1 MTKNVRL
8 LLAVLALAGL
18 ASALSSLYV
27 HHQLLNR
34 PGYLS
39 FCDVNATVSCT
50 QVYQSRYAYLGG
62 VPVALLGALWYV
74 AVLLVLAGGQW
85 GWASLRDNAPGYVFL
100 LSTAGLGF
108 VLYMAWAS
116 LVVLKILCLM
126 CVATYVAVA
135 ALFIVSGAR
144 TLYPMITIPR
154 RLLQDA
160 KAALASPAA
169 LALILVFLAGAT
181 AAVAFYPRGGG
192 AAAAAVPE
200 QGQAASADRTS
211 EFVRWWDTQTRMQLP
226 VSADGAAVVIVR
238 FSDFQCPSCAV
249 TYREYKPILARYAAQ
264 YPGAIKVVQKE
275 FPLET
280 ECNTALARDIHTSSC
295 EAAAASK
302 AAHAKGRGEA
312 MDDWLYANGATL
324 TPASVRQAAGE
335 VGGVTDFDA
344 QYRALIN
351 TVKGDIALATIL
363 GVKVTPT
370 FYINGVKLEGA
381 LPPQY
386 MELALQLELKKAGK
400 TQ

>member
-8 LLAVLALAGL
+8 LVAVLALAGL
-18 ASALSSLYV
+18 ASALASLYV
-27 HHQLLNR
+27 HSQLLTR

-50 QVYQSRYAYLGG
+50 QVYQSRYAYLAG

-85 GWASLRDNAPGYVFL
+85 GWPGLRENAPGYVFVM
-100 LSTAGLGF
+100 STLGLGF

-116 LVVLKILCLM
+116 LLVLKTVCLM
-126 CVATYVAVA
+126 CVVTYFAVA
-135 ALFIVSGAR
+135 ALFIVSGTR
-144 TLYPMITIPR
+144 TPYPMLTIPR
-154 RLLQDA
+154 RFLQDA

-169 LALILVFLAGAT
+169 LGLILVFLVGAT
-181 AAVAFYPRGGG
+181 AAVAFVPRPG
-192 AAAAAVPE
+192 AAPVPE
-200 QGQAASADRTS
+200 TGQAASADRTS
-211 EFVRWWDTQTRMQLP
+211 EFVRWWDTQTRLQLP
-226 VSADGAAVVIVR
+226 VASDGAAVVIVR

-249 TYREYKPILARYAAQ
+249 TYREYKPILARYTAQ
-264 YPGAIKVVQKE
+264 YPGAIKLVQKE

-280 ECNTALARDIHTSSC
+280 ECNTALARDIHVAAC

-312 MDDWLYANGATL
+312 MDDWLYNNSALL

-335 VGGVTDFDA
+335 VGGVPDFDA
-344 QYRALIN
+344 QYRSLIN
-351 TVKGDIALATIL
+351 TVKGDVALATVL

-370 FYINGVKLEGA
+370 FFINGVKLEGA

-386 MELALQLELKKAGK
+386 LELALQLELKKAGK

>member
-18 ASALSSLYV
+18 ASALMSLYV
-27 HHQLLNR
+27 HHQLLSR

-50 QVYQSRYAYLGG
+50 QVYQSRYAYLAG
-62 VPVALLGALWYV
+62 VPVALLGALWYA
-74 AVLLVLAGGQW
+74 AVLIVLAGAQW
-85 GWASLRDNAPGYVFL
+85 GWRSLRENAPGYVFV

-116 LVVLKILCLM
+116 LVVLKVVCLM

-135 ALFIVSGAR
+135 ALFIVSGTR
-144 TLYPMITIPR
+144 TPYPMLTIPR

-181 AAVAFYPRGGG
+181 AAVAFFPRGGD
-192 AAAAAVPE
+192 AAAPE
-200 QGQAASADRTS
+200 TGQAAQADRSS
-211 EFVRWWDTQTRMQLP
+211 EFVRWWDAQTRTQLP
-226 VSADGAAVVIVR
+226 VASDGAAVVIVR
-238 FSDFQCPSCAV
+238 FSDFQCPSCAA
-249 TYREYKPILARYAAQ
+249 TYREYKPIFARYAAQ
-264 YPGAIKVVQKE
+264 YPGAIKLVQKE

-280 ECNTALARDIHTSSC
+280 ECNTALARDIHLAAC

-312 MDDWLYANGATL
+312 MDDWLYTNSATL

-335 VGGVTDFDA
+335 VGGVADFEA
-344 QYRALIN
+344 QYRSLIN

-370 FYINGVKLEGA
+370 FFINGVKLEGA

-386 MELALQLELKKAGK
+386 LELALQLELKKAGK
-400 TQ
+400 AQ

>member
-1 MTKNVRL
+1 MTKSVRL
-8 LLAVLALAGL
+8 LLAVLACAGL
-18 ASALSSLYV
+18 ASALASLYV
-27 HHQLLNR
+27 HYQLLTQ

-39 FCDVNATVSCT
+39 FCDVNTTVSCT
-50 QVYQSRYAYLGG
+50 QVYQSRYAYLAGA
-62 VPVALLGALWYV
+62 PVALLGALWYV

-85 GWASLRDNAPGYVFL
+85 GWPSLRESAPGYVFL

-116 LVVLKILCLM
+116 LVVLKIVCLM
-126 CVATYVAVA
+126 CVVTYVAVA
-135 ALFIVSGAR
+135 ALFIISGTR
-144 TLYPMITIPR
+144 TPYPMLTIPR

-169 LALILVFLAGAT
+169 LALVLVFLVGAT
-181 AAVAFYPRGGG
+181 AAVAFFPRGG
-192 AAAAAVPE
+192 ATPASEA
-200 QGQAASADRTS
+200 GQAASADRTS

-226 VSADGAAVVIVR
+226 VASDGAAVVIVR
-238 FSDFQCPSCAV
+238 FSDFQCPSCAAS
-249 TYREYKPILARYAAQ
+249 YRDYKPVFARYSAQ
-264 YPGAIKVVQKE
+264 YPGAIKIVQKE

-280 ECNTALARDIHTSSC
+280 ECNTALPRDLHMASC

-312 MDDWLYANGATL
+312 MDDWLYDNAALL

-335 VGGVTDFDA
+335 VGGVADFDA
-344 QYRALIN
+344 QYRSLVN

-370 FYINGVKLEGA
+370 FFINGVKLEGA

-386 MELALQLELKKAGK
+386 LELALQLELKKAGK
-400 TQ
+400 TK

>member
-8 LLAVLALAGL
+8 LLVILALAGL

-50 QVYQSRYAYLGG
+50 EVYQSRYAYLGG

-85 GWASLRDNAPGYVFL
+85 GWASLRDNAPGYVFV

-116 LVVLKILCLM
+116 LVVLKIVCLM

-135 ALFIVSGAR
+135 ALFIVSGTR

-181 AAVAFYPRGGG
+181 AAVAFFPRGSSATP
-192 AAAAAVPE
+192 AAPE
-200 QGQAASADRTS
+200 VGQAASADRTS

-280 ECNTALARDIHTSSC
+280 ECNTALARDLHTASC

-324 TPASVRQAAGE
+324 TPASVRQAAAE
-335 VGGVTDFDA
+335 VGGITDFDA
-344 QYRALIN
+344 QYRALTN

-370 FYINGVKLEGA
+370 FFINGVKLEGA

-400 TQ
+400 SQ

>member
-8 LLAVLALAGL
+8 LLTILALAGL
-18 ASALSSLYV
+18 ASALASLYV
-27 HHQLLNR
+27 HYQLLTR

-39 FCDVNATVSCT
+39 FCDVSATVSCT

-74 AVLLVLAGGQW
+74 AVLVVLAGAW
-85 GWASLRDNAPGYVFL
+85 RGWASLRENAPGYVFL

-108 VLYMAWAS
+108 VLYMAYAS
-116 LVVLKILCLM
+116 LVLLKIVCLM
-126 CVATYVAVA
+126 CVVTYVAVA
-135 ALFIVSGAR
+135 ALFIISGTR
-144 TLYPMITIPR
+144 TPYPMLTIPR
-154 RLLQDA
+154 RFLQDA

-169 LALILVFLAGAT
+169 LALILVFIAGAT
-181 AAVAFYPRGGG
+181 AAVAFFPRGG
-192 AAAAAVPE
+192 AAAAPQA
-200 QGQAASADRTS
+200 GQAASADRTS
-211 EFVRWWDTQTRMQLP
+211 EFVRWWDAQTRTQIP
-226 VSADGAAVVIVR
+226 VASDGAAVVIVR
-238 FSDFQCPSCAV
+238 FSDYQCPSCAA
-249 TYREYKPILARYAAQ
+249 TYRDYKPILARYAAQ
-264 YPGAIKVVQKE
+264 YPGAIKLVQKD

-280 ECNTALARDIHTSSC
+280 ECNTGLARDIHMAAC

-312 MDDWLYANGATL
+312 MDDWLYTNSALL
-324 TPASVRQAAGE
+324 TPASVRQAAVE

-344 QYRALIN
+344 QYKSLIN

-386 MELALQLELKKAGK
+386 FELALQLELKKAGK

>member
-1 MTKNVRL
+1 
-8 LLAVLALAGL
+8 
-18 ASALSSLYV
+18 
-27 HHQLLNR
+27 
-34 PGYLS
+34 
-39 FCDVNATVSCT
+39 
-50 QVYQSRYAYLGG
+50 
-62 VPVALLGALWYV
+62 
-74 AVLLVLAGGQW
+74 
-85 GWASLRDNAPGYVFL
+85 
-100 LSTAGLGF
+100 
-108 VLYMAWAS
+108 
-116 LVVLKILCLM
+116 M
-126 CVATYVAVA
+126 CVVTYVAVA

-192 AAAAAVPE
+192 VAAAAVPE

-211 EFVRWWDTQTRMQLP
+211 EFVRWWDAQTRTQLP
-226 VSADGAAVVIVR
+226 VSSDGAAVVFVR

-249 TYREYKPILARYAAQ
+249 TYREYKTILARFAAQ

-280 ECNTALARDIHTSSC
+280 ECNTALARDLHTASC

-335 VGGVTDFDA
+335 VGGITDFDA

-400 TQ
+400 SQ

>member
-1 MTKNVRL
+1 MTKTVRL
-8 LLAVLALAGL
+8 LLIALALAGL
-18 ASALSSLYV
+18 ASALASLYV
-27 HHQLLNR
+27 HHQLLTR

-39 FCDVNATVSCT
+39 FCDVSATVSCT
-50 QVYQSRYAYLGG
+50 QVYQSRYAYLAG
-62 VPVALLGALWYV
+62 VPVALLGALWYA
-74 AVLLVLAGGQW
+74 AVLVVLAGAQW
-85 GWASLRDNAPGYVFL
+85 GWPGLRENAPGYVFV
-100 LSTAGLGF
+100 LSTVGLGF

-116 LVVLKILCLM
+116 LVVLKIVCLM
-126 CVATYVAVA
+126 CVVTYVAVA
-135 ALFIVSGAR
+135 ALFIISGTR
-144 TLYPMITIPR
+144 TPYPMLTIPR

-169 LALILVFLAGAT
+169 LALILVFLVGAT
-181 AAVAFYPRGGG
+181 AAVAFFPRAGTV
-192 AAAAAVPE
+192 AAPE
-200 QGQAASADRTS
+200 AGQAASADRTS

-226 VSADGAAVVIVR
+226 VASDGAAVVIVR
-238 FSDFQCPSCAV
+238 FSDFQCPSCAA
-249 TYREYKPILARYAAQ
+249 TYRDYKPVFARYSAQ

-280 ECNTALARDIHTSSC
+280 ECNTALSRDIHTASC

-312 MDDWLYANGATL
+312 MDDWLYTNSALL

-335 VGGVTDFDA
+335 VGGVADFEA
-344 QYRALIN
+344 QYRSLIN

-370 FYINGVKLEGA
+370 FFINGVKLEGA

-386 MELALQLELKKAGK
+386 LELALQLELKKAGK
-400 TQ
+400 TK